1 MSTAISPTEVTE
13 REAYDT
19 MISLFN
25 DVLMGVDGAVQAFQ
39 DLVQMTSHLPEDEN
53 FITTFERYLEE
64 KGLRFYV
71 FALNK
76 HDIIRTMHE
85 RTRQILP
92 PGRQI
97 LDKYRAYLR
106 ELMPASKKQV
116 NKGRKA

>member
-1 MSTAISPTEVTE
+1 MSPTEVTE

-25 DVLMGVDGAVQAFQ
+25 DVLSGVDGAVEAFK
-39 DLVQMTSHLPEDEN
+39 DLIEMSNHLPEDES
-53 FITTFERYLEE
+53 FITTFENYLERQ
-64 KGLRFYV
+64 GLRFYV
-71 FALNK
+71 FALKK

>member
-19 MISLFN
+19 MIALFT
-25 DVLMGVDGAVQAFQ
+25 DVLLGKGGAVEAFQ
-39 DLVQMTSHLPEDEN
+39 DLIEMTSHFPEDES
-53 FITTFERYLEE
+53 FVTVFENYLE
-64 KGLRFYV
+64 KQGLRWWFV
-71 FALNK
+71 NK
-76 HDIIRTMHE
+76 MHDSIRVMHE

-106 ELMPASKKQV
+106 EQIPASKK